1 MLSYN
6 LKSRKNL
13 KNKTPKIEKI
23 KNMKKIAFKKS
34 VIVRNRDLS
43 KGKKLV
49 DYSSFYLN
57 FFVN

>member
-23 KNMKKIAFKKS
+23 NAFKKS